1 MNNQQR
7 KSKVFISHAIFNR
20 IWLLVIGLI
29 FIISAISHS
38 FIWEQSVVHK

>member
-20 IWLLVIGLI
+20 IWLLVIALYHIALFGNNRLYTTCY
-29 FIISAISHS
+29 FIL
-38 FIWEQSVVHK
+38 